1 MNNDL
6 IIATAI
12 GYEFRHMELF
22 LVSLH
27 QKFNGTLLLLTDTV
41 YKLDAYSY
49 KIIAGY
55 VNSDYYQTA
64 LPCKLN
70 SPHNR
75 RLFYSNKFVSDNPQY
90 NRIMM
95 ADIRD
100 VIFQEDPFLTIV
112 NDKVQ
117 VAMEDVQI
125 GHNEFNSS
133 WVKALMGEAYLEK
146 VKYESVSCCGTI
158 AGERNGILYYL
169 SYITE
174 MIAEKG
180 KILDTGE
187 NFLFIDQGSHNIF
200 CIEHPHLIH
209 KHTNTAGKIF
219 TMSYPSQ
226 IILSRDGIFI
236 NEKGVT
242 YSLVHQ
248 YDRYPFLNDMLRKR
262 NNIFYFQDLKNAIKL
277 FKKKYL

>member
-1 MNNDL
+1 MNDDL

-12 GYEFRHMELF
+12 GYKFRQMELF

-27 QKFNGTLLLLTDTV
+27 QKFNGTLLLLTDSAC
-41 YKLDAYSY
+41 KLDTYSY
-49 KIIAGY
+49 KVITGN

-64 LPCKLN
+64 LPYKLN

-117 VAMEDVQI
+117 VAMEDVNI
-125 GHNEFNSS
+125 GENEFNSS
-133 WVKALMGEAYLEK
+133 WVKALMGEDYLEK

-158 AGERNGILYYL
+158 AGERKGMLYYL

-180 KILDTGE
+180 KMLDTGD
-187 NFLFIDQGSHNIF
+187 NVFFMDQGSHNIF
-200 CIEHPHLIH
+200 CIEHPLLIH
-209 KHTNTAGKIF
+209 KHTNAAGKIF
-219 TMSYPSQ
+219 TMSYPAQ
-226 IILSRDGIFI
+226 IILSRDGTFI
-236 NEKGVT
+236 NEKGDT

-248 YDRYPFLNDMLRKR
+248 YDRYLFLNDMLRKR
-262 NNIFYFQDLKNAIKL
+262 NNIFYFQDLKNAIKS
-277 FKKKYL
+277 FKKKYI